1 MIDISFDDI
10 QAVDFDY
17 DDETF
22 TMITNSGTTRTY
34 NISDEPD
41 LVRDIIEAG
50 DRGELEI
57 YEIEE
62 VTTSGQKFSEY
73 EQDIRQEYF
82 EKYGED
88 FDDWKW

>member
-1 MIDISFDDI
+1 MSFEDL

-22 TMITNSGTTRTY
+22 TMISNSGQTRTY

-50 DRGELEI
+50 ERGELEI

-62 VTTSGQKFSEY
+62 TTTSGQRFSEF
-73 EQDIRQEYF
+73 EQDIRDEYR

-88 FDDWKW
+88 FEDWRW

>member
-1 MIDISFDDI
+1 MSFEDL

-17 DDETF
+17 DEGTF
-22 TMITNSGTTRTY
+22 TMISNSGQTRPY

-50 DRGELEI
+50 ERGELEI

-62 VTTSGQKFSEY
+62 TTTSGQRFSEF
-73 EQDIRQEYF
+73 EQEVKQEYYD
-82 EKYGED
+82 KYGED
-88 FDDWKW
+88 FEDWGW